1 MSALGRLGRWA
12 LLGVWLSVGAA
23 CMSSEARPLPMA
35 AAPLQAKRV
44 AVAPIASSADPLSP
58 RPPHTPAEIP
68 AAPLPQDPSAAREA
82 ARGAV
87 AQGVDGGRTWLA
99 LREGPGFPV
108 GAYLVGRAEG
118 RAEQML
124 RSTLPAARYQ
134 ASQSVQLG
142 VHAGEL
148 YGLYPLPDRAL
159 GQTPKNPE
167 RGKHFA
173 GPGSLILLYP
183 KAQVTLKVQLYDEV
197 GRMRPEAY
205 QELSRALYDPGM
217 SPAGVNPWIAFHPRL
232 FALLY
237 RVSHYFGEPIEVVS
251 AFRYP
256 HAKGDV
262 DSKHARGR
270 AVDIAVKGVSKRK
283 LLAFLDSTFDNV
295 GVGFYP
301 NNEFVHLDVRGSP
314 YYWTDPSGPGQ
325 RKRERERA
333 PSQRARRGSDPTC
346 KTVHLY
352 RKGAKP
358 VEVCPPEPGVD
369 ARPASEHPTEEPP

>member
-44 AVAPIASSADPLSP
+44 AVAPIASPTDPLSP

-205 QELSRALYDPGM
+205 QELSRALYDP
-217 SPAGVNPWIAFHPRL
+217 RL